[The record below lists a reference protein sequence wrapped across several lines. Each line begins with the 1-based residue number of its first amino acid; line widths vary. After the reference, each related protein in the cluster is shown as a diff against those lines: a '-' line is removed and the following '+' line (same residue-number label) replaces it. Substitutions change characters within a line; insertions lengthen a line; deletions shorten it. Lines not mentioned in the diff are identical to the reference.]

1 MTTPDPAP
9 TLPQTLPQTLY
20 QTLQQSIA
28 RHPQGMAFDFQGQ
41 TYSWQ
46 SVSDMVAALGQCL
59 TQLGIAPTERVGFIA
74 HTRPH
79 HVACLW
85 GLLIHGRV
93 ASMIYG
99 YQAPAKLAADIRELR
114 YPLVIA
120 DAGDWTD
127 ATVAAARAC
136 GSAGLSISAAGIE
149 WVPGLEA
156 VGAGAERRTLPGIAV
171 ETLSSGTTG
180 KPKRIALALAN
191 LQASAEAAVVS
202 IRNMQG
208 SDAAAPLIVALPLGN
223 ISGVYA
229 VTPPALMGSPIALM
243 EKFATDQWLEFVQ
256 RYQPVTADV
265 PPAALAMLYQQGIDR
280 QTLASVRV
288 VRTGAAPLD
297 RKVHDYFADT
307 LGIPVNLSYGASEF
321 CGVVTTWMLDDLER
335 YGSSK
340 RGSCG
345 RPLPG
350 IELRIVDRDSGALLA
365 PDQIG
370 LLEVR
375 AQRVGPDWIRTAD
388 LARLDSEGFMWFAGR
403 ADDTIFRG
411 GFKLAPDSI
420 AEVLRRHPAIA
431 DAGVVGVPDPR
442 LGEVP
447 VAALVLKPGAARP
460 DTTALKDFAR
470 EHLSAQQIP
479 VTVVWLPQ
487 LPRTASLKLQ
497 TVELKRQ
504 VLQALA
510 TQLAP

>member
-1 MTTPDPAP
+1 MTRTDLA
-9 TLPQTLPQTLY
+9 QQ
-20 QTLQQSIA
+20 LQQSIA
-28 RHPQGMAFDFQGQ
+28 RHPQGMAFDFQGR
-41 TYSWQ
+41 TYNWQ
-46 SVSDMVAALGQCL
+46 SVSDMVAQLGECL

-120 DAGDWTD
+120 DARDWTD

-136 GSAGLSISAAGIE
+136 GSAGLSISAEGIAR
-149 WVPGLEA
+149 VPGLA
-156 VGAGAERRTLPGIAV
+156 TIGAGVERHRRPGIAV

-180 KPKRIALALAN
+180 QPKRIALALAN
-191 LQASAEAAVVS
+191 LEASASAAVAS

-208 SDAAAPLIVALPLGN
+208 GAAPAPLLVALPLGN

-229 VTPPALMGSPIALM
+229 VTPPALMGCPIALM
-243 EKFATDQWLEFVQ
+243 EKFDTALWLDFVR

-280 QTLASVRV
+280 ETLASVRV

-321 CGVVTTWMLDDLER
+321 CGVVTTWMLDELER
-335 YGSSK
+335 YGHSK

-350 IELRIVDRDSGALLA
+350 IELRIVDRDSGAILA
-365 PDQIG
+365 PDQVG

-388 LARLDSEGFMWFAGR
+388 LARLDAEGFMWFAGR

-411 GFKLAPDSI
+411 GFKLAPEAI
-420 AEVLRRHPAIA
+420 AEVLRQHPAIA
-431 DAGVVGVPDPR
+431 DAGVVGVPDQR

-447 VAALVLKPGAARP
+447 VAALVLRPGMTPP
-460 DTTALKDFAR
+460 DSATLRQFAR

-479 VTVVWLPQ
+479 VSVVWLPQ

-497 TVELKRQ
+497 TAALKQQ
-504 VLQALA
+504 VRAALDSEKGG
-510 TQLAP
+510 T